1 LGTNL
6 SKLTTTLVR
15 LLSFIVNILFIDI
28 YQNYN
33 YLPISHSDILSRS
46 KKNFRKLIKFF
57 NIGIVLFL
65 NVGDKIF
72 LVKKFNDLGIIS
84 ISSNGTKK
92 NTLFDYTININH
104 NTPLHYYIVYLYTIN
119 ILLKFKKILP

>member
-1 LGTNL
+1 MGTNL

>member
-15 LLSFIVNILFIDI
+15 LLSFNVNILFIDI

-65 NVGDKIF
+65 NVEDKIF

>member
-1 LGTNL
+1 LGINL

-15 LLSFIVNILFIDI
+15 LLSFNVNILFVDI
-28 YQNYN
+28 SQNYN

-92 NTLFDYTININH
+92 NTLFDYTINLTH
-104 NTPLHYYIVYLYTIN
+104 NNPLHYYIVYLYTVN

>member
-1 LGTNL
+1 MGINL

-15 LLSFIVNILFIDI
+15 LLSFNVNILFVDI
-28 YQNYN
+28 SQNYN

-46 KKNFRKLIKFF
+46 KKNFRTLIKFF

-92 NTLFDYTININH
+92 NTLFDYTINLTH
-104 NTPLHYYIVYLYTIN
+104 NNPLHYYIVYLYTVN

>member
-1 LGTNL
+1 
-6 SKLTTTLVR
+6 LTTTLVR
-15 LLSFIVNILFIDI
+15 LLSFNVNVLFVDI
-28 YQNYN
+28 SQNYN

-92 NTLFDYTININH
+92 NTLFDYTINLTH
-104 NTPLHYYIVYLYTIN
+104 NNPLHYYIVYLYTVN